1 MKKIKFI
8 ALAFLALTLGSCM
21 GDSYADPD
29 LTEKVP
35 AAPWGNNSLK
45 EKNVISIADLKTQF
59 ATVIANSSYKLIE
72 KDMMIKAVVTGNDVS
87 GNIYNQVSV
96 QDASGAII
104 IAINGSGLSGYLPVG
119 QEILVNLKGLY
130 IGSYKKLPQ
139 IGGVNTKIS
148 DGTLS
153 MGKIERAVWNQHF
166 KILNPGEAD
175 ASTVEPEEF
184 DKTKLNNSTKEE
196 KAAFAAYME
205 ANVGKLMTLKKVK
218 FASANGTN
226 VWAPDDSNTS
236 LELIDAETGKKISSS
251 NLVVRNSGYSKFA
264 NEVVPQGVFDI
275 TGIFTRFGDTW
286 QIVLRNT
293 DDLKSVVLAYL
304 SEPFDASQG
313 NFTIDNI
320 KLAEG
325 VEFVWKWASAAYGM
339 KASGYVNST
348 KYDLQSRLKSPAIDL
363 KSAKSAKL
371 MFDQAINFSSDI
383 KQECKVQI
391 STDGKT
397 WTDLDVQG
405 YPTGDNWDFVS
416 STADLTK
423 YCGKTIYIGFLY
435 SSTPT
440 SAPTWEVKNFA
451 VK

>member
-21 GDSYADPD
+21 GDGYADPD

-35 AAPWGNNSLK
+35 AAPYGNNSLR

-59 ATVIANSSYKLIE
+59 ATIINSDNGYKQIE

-139 IGGVNTKIS
+139 IGGVNTKLS
-148 DGTLS
+148 DGSLG
-153 MGKIERAVWNQHF
+153 MGKIERAIWNEHF

-175 ASTVEPEEF
+175 ASTVVPEEF
-184 DKTKLNNSTKEE
+184 DLTKLTD
-196 KAAFAAYME
+196 AAYMD

-226 VWAPDDSNTS
+226 VWAPDDTNTS
-236 LELIDAETGKKISSS
+236 LELIDAETGKRINKN

-275 TGIFTRFGDTW
+275 TGIFTRYNNTW

-320 KLAEG
+320 KLADG

-339 KASGYVNST
+339 KASGYVNGS
-348 KYDLQSRLKSPAIDL
+348 KQELQSRLKSPAIDL

-371 MFDQAINFSSDI
+371 MFDQAINFASDM

-405 YPTGDNWDFVS
+405 YPTENSWTFVS

-435 SSTPT
+435 SSSPT

>member
-21 GDSYADPD
+21 GDGYADPD

-35 AAPWGNNSLK
+35 ASPWGNNSLR

-59 ATVIANSSYKLIE
+59 ATTINSDNGYKQIE

-139 IGGVNTKIS
+139 IGGVNTKLS
-148 DGTLS
+148 DGSLG
-153 MGKIERAVWNQHF
+153 MGKIERAIWNEHF

-175 ASTVEPEEF
+175 ASTVVPEEF
-184 DKTKLNNSTKEE
+184 DLTKLTD
-196 KAAFAAYME
+196 AAYMD

-226 VWAPDDSNTS
+226 VWAPDDTNTS

-275 TGIFTRFGDTW
+275 TGIFTRYNNTW
-286 QIVLRNT
+286 QIVLRST

-320 KLAEG
+320 KLADG

-339 KASGYVNST
+339 KASGYVNGS
-348 KYDLQSRLKSPAIDL
+348 KQELQSRLKSPAIDL

-371 MFDQAINFSSDI
+371 MFDQAINFASDM

-397 WTDLDVQG
+397 WTDLGVQG
-405 YPTGDNWDFVS
+405 YPTENSWTFVS

-435 SSTPT
+435 SSSPT

>member
-21 GDSYADPD
+21 GDGYADPD
-29 LTEKVP
+29 LTDKVP
-35 AAPWGNNSLK
+35 AAPYGNNSLR

-59 ATVIANSSYKLIE
+59 ASVVNSSTDAYKLIE

-104 IAINGSGLSGYLPVG
+104 IGINGSGLSGYLPVG
-119 QEILVNLKGLY
+119 QEILINLKGLY
-130 IGSYKKLPQ
+130 IGNYRKLPQ
-139 IGGVNTKIS
+139 IGGVNTKLS

-153 MGKIERAVWNQHF
+153 MGKIERAVWNEHF

-175 ASTVEPEEF
+175 ASTVVPEEF
-184 DKTKLNNSTKEE
+184 DQTKLTD
-196 KAAFAAYME
+196 AAYMD

-264 NEVVPQGVFDI
+264 NEVVPKGVFDI
-275 TGIFTRFGDTW
+275 TGIFTRYNNTW

-293 DDLKSVVLAYL
+293 DDLKPVVLAYL

-320 KLAEG
+320 KLADG

-339 KASGYVNST
+339 KASGYVNGS
-348 KYDLQSRLKSPAIDL
+348 KQELQSRLKSPAIDL

-371 MFDQAINFSSDI
+371 MFDQAINFASDM

-405 YPTGDNWDFVS
+405 YPTENSWTFVS

-440 SAPTWEVKNFA
+440 GAPTWEVKNFA

>member
-21 GDSYADPD
+21 GDGYADPD

-35 AAPWGNNSLK
+35 ASPWGNNSLR

-59 ATVIANSSYKLIE
+59 ATVINSDNGYKQIE
-72 KDMMIKAVVTGNDVS
+72 KDMMIKAVVTGNDIS

-119 QEILVNLKGLY
+119 QKILVNLKGLY

-139 IGGVNTKIS
+139 IGGVNTKLS
-148 DGTLS
+148 DGSLG
-153 MGKIERAVWNQHF
+153 MGKIERAIWNEHF

-175 ASTVEPEEF
+175 ASTVVPEEF
-184 DKTKLNNSTKEE
+184 DLTKLTD
-196 KAAFAAYME
+196 AAYMD

-226 VWAPDDSNTS
+226 VWAPDDTNTS

-275 TGIFTRFGDTW
+275 TGIFTRYNNTW

-320 KLAEG
+320 KLADG

-339 KASGYVNST
+339 KASGYVNGS
-348 KYDLQSRLKSPAIDL
+348 KQELQSRLKSPAIDL

-371 MFDQAINFSSDI
+371 MFDQAINYASDI

-405 YPTGDNWDFVS
+405 YPAGNSWDFVS

-435 SSTPT
+435 SSSPT
-440 SAPTWEVKNFA
+440 GAPTWEVKNFV

>member
-21 GDSYADPD
+21 GDGYADPD

-35 AAPWGNNSLK
+35 AAPYGNNSLR

-59 ATVIANSSYKLIE
+59 ATVINSDNGYKLIE

-139 IGGVNTKIS
+139 IGGVNTKLS
-148 DGTLS
+148 DGTLG
-153 MGKIERAVWNQHF
+153 MGKIERAIWNEHF

-175 ASTVEPEEF
+175 ASTVVPEEF
-184 DKTKLNNSTKEE
+184 DLTKVTD
-196 KAAFAAYME
+196 AAYMD

-226 VWAPDDSNTS
+226 VWAPDDTNTS

-275 TGIFTRFGDTW
+275 TGIFTRFGDIW
-286 QIVLRNT
+286 QIVIRST
-293 DDLKSVVLAYL
+293 DDLKPVVLAYL

-320 KLAEG
+320 KLADG

-339 KASGYVNST
+339 KASGYVNGS
-348 KYDLQSRLKSPAIDL
+348 KQELQSRLKSPAIDL

-371 MFDQAINFSSDI
+371 MFDQAINFASDM

-405 YPTGDNWDFVS
+405 YPTENSWTFVS

-435 SSTPT
+435 SSSPT
-440 SAPTWEVKNFA
+440 GAPTWEVKNFA

>member
-21 GDSYADPD
+21 GDGYADPD

-35 AAPWGNNSLK
+35 ASPWGNNSLR

-59 ATVIANSSYKLIE
+59 ATIINSDNGYKQIE

-139 IGGVNTKIS
+139 IGGVNTKLS
-148 DGTLS
+148 DGSLG
-153 MGKIERAVWNQHF
+153 MGKIERAIWNEHF

-175 ASTVEPEEF
+175 ASTVVPEEF
-184 DKTKLNNSTKEE
+184 DLTKLSD
-196 KAAFAAYME
+196 AAYME

-218 FASANGTN
+218 FVSANGTN
-226 VWAPDDSNTS
+226 VWAPDDTNTS

-275 TGIFTRFGDTW
+275 TGIFTRYNNTW
-286 QIVLRNT
+286 QIVLRST

-320 KLAEG
+320 KLADG

-339 KASGYVNST
+339 KASGYVNGS
-348 KYDLQSRLKSPAIDL
+348 KQELQSRLKSPAIDL

-371 MFDQAINFSSDI
+371 MFDQAINFASDM

-405 YPTGDNWDFVS
+405 YPAGNSWDFVS

-440 SAPTWEVKNFA
+440 GAPTWEVKNFA

>member
-21 GDSYADPD
+21 GDGYADPD

-35 AAPWGNNSLK
+35 ASPWGNNSLR

-59 ATVIANSSYKLIE
+59 ATIINSDNGYKLIE

-139 IGGVNTKIS
+139 IGGVNTKLS
-148 DGTLS
+148 DGSLG
-153 MGKIERAVWNQHF
+153 MGKIERAIWNEHF
-166 KILNPGEAD
+166 KIQNPGEAD
-175 ASTVEPEEF
+175 ASTVVPEEF
-184 DKTKLNNSTKEE
+184 DLTKLTD
-196 KAAFAAYME
+196 AAYMD

-236 LELIDAETGKKISSS
+236 LELIDAETGKRINKN

-275 TGIFTRFGDTW
+275 TGIFTRYNNTW
-286 QIVLRNT
+286 QIVLRST
-293 DDLKSVVLAYL
+293 DDLKPVVLAYF

-320 KLAEG
+320 KLADG

-339 KASGYVNST
+339 KASGYVNNS
-348 KYDLQSRLKSPAIDL
+348 KQELQSRLKSPAIDL

-371 MFDQAINFSSDI
+371 MFDQAINFASDM

-405 YPTGDNWDFVS
+405 YPTENSWTFVS

-440 SAPTWEVKNFA
+440 GAPTWEVKNFA

>member
-21 GDSYADPD
+21 GDGYADPD

-35 AAPWGNNSLK
+35 ASPWGNNSLR

-59 ATVIANSSYKLIE
+59 ATIINSDNGYKLIE

-139 IGGVNTKIS
+139 IGGVNTKLS
-148 DGTLS
+148 DGSLGI
-153 MGKIERAVWNQHF
+153 GKIERAIWNEHF

-175 ASTVEPEEF
+175 ASTVVPEEF
-184 DKTKLNNSTKEE
+184 DLTKLTD
-196 KAAFAAYME
+196 AAYME

-275 TGIFTRFGDTW
+275 TGIFTRYNNTW
-286 QIVLRNT
+286 QIVLRST
-293 DDLKSVVLAYL
+293 DDLKQVVLAYL

-320 KLAEG
+320 KLADG

-339 KASGYVNST
+339 KASGYVNGS
-348 KYDLQSRLKSPAIDL
+348 KQELQSRLKSPAIDL

-371 MFDQAINFSSDI
+371 MFDQAINFASDI

-405 YPTGDNWDFVS
+405 YPAGNSWDFVA

>member
-21 GDSYADPD
+21 GDGYADPD

-35 AAPWGNNSLK
+35 ASPWGNNSLR

-59 ATVIANSSYKLIE
+59 ATIINSDNGYKLIE

-139 IGGVNTKIS
+139 IGGVNTKLS
-148 DGTLS
+148 DGSLG

-175 ASTVEPEEF
+175 ATTVVPEEF
-184 DKTKLNNSTKEE
+184 DLTKLTD
-196 KAAFAAYME
+196 AAYMD

-226 VWAPDDSNTS
+226 VWAPDDTNTS
-236 LELIDAETGKKISSS
+236 LELIDAETGKRISSS
-251 NLVVRNSGYSKFA
+251 DLVVRNSGYSKFA

-293 DDLKSVVLAYL
+293 DDLKSVVLAYI

-320 KLAEG
+320 KLADG

-339 KASGYVNST
+339 KASGYVNGS
-348 KYDLQSRLKSPAIDL
+348 KQELQSRLKSPAIDL

-371 MFDQAINFSSDI
+371 MFDQAINFASDM

-405 YPTGDNWDFVS
+405 YPTENSWTFVS

>member
-21 GDSYADPD
+21 GDGYADPD

-148 DGTLS
+148 DGSLS
-153 MGKIERAVWNQHF
+153 MGKIERAVWNEHF

-184 DKTKLNNSTKEE
+184 DLTKLTDN
-196 KAAFAAYME
+196 AYME
-205 ANVGKLMTLKKVK
+205 ANVCKLMTLKKVK

-226 VWAPDDSNTS
+226 VWAPGDTNTS
-236 LELIDAETGKKISSS
+236 LELIDAETGTRINKN

-264 NEVVPQGVFDI
+264 NEVIPQGVFDI

-293 DDLKSVVLAYL
+293 DDLKA
-304 SEPFDASQG
+304 SETGGTLEKPYTVTQALEKINAGTAGDAKVYATGIIVKVKDVDTGTYG
-313 NFTIDNI
+313 NGT
-320 KLAEG
+320 
-325 VEFVWKWASAAYGM
+325 FV
-339 KASGYVNST
+339 
-348 KYDLQSRLKSPAIDL
+348 I
-363 KSAKSAKL
+363 
-371 MFDQAINFSSDI
+371 SD
-383 KQECKVQI
+383 
-391 STDGKT
+391 DGKDT
-397 WTDLDVQG
+397 E
-405 YPTGDNWDFVS
+405 
-416 STADLTK
+416 
-423 YCGKTIYIGFLY
+423 GKTL
-435 SSTPT
+435 
-440 SAPTWEVKNFA
+440 EVFRCYNIDGAKWTEETKGILVPGKKVVVSGTLLDYNGT
-451 VK
+451 KEIKGGNLISIK

>member
-21 GDSYADPD
+21 GDGYADPD

-35 AAPWGNNSLK
+35 AAPYGNNSLR

-59 ATVIANSSYKLIE
+59 ATIINSDNGYKQIE

-139 IGGVNTKIS
+139 IGGVNTKLS
-148 DGTLS
+148 DGSLG
-153 MGKIERAVWNQHF
+153 MGKIERAIWNEHF

-175 ASTVEPEEF
+175 ASTVVPEEF
-184 DKTKLNNSTKEE
+184 DLTKLTD
-196 KAAFAAYME
+196 AAYME
-205 ANVGKLMTLKKVK
+205 ANVCKLMTLKKVK

-226 VWAPDDSNTS
+226 VWAPDDTNTS

-293 DDLKSVVLAYL
+293 DDLKSVVLAYI

-320 KLAEG
+320 KLADG

-339 KASGYVNST
+339 KASGYVNGS
-348 KYDLQSRLKSPAIDL
+348 KQELQSRLKSPAIDL

-371 MFDQAINFSSDI
+371 MFDQAINFTSDM

-405 YPTGDNWDFVS
+405 YPAGNSWDFVS

-440 SAPTWEVKNFA
+440 GAPTWEVKNFA

>member
-21 GDSYADPD
+21 GDGYADPD

-35 AAPWGNNSLK
+35 ASPWGNNSLR

-59 ATVIANSSYKLIE
+59 ATVINSDNGYKQIE

-139 IGGVNTKIS
+139 IGGVNTKLS
-148 DGTLS
+148 DGSLG
-153 MGKIERAVWNQHF
+153 MGKIERAIWNEHF

-175 ASTVEPEEF
+175 ASTVVPEEF
-184 DKTKLNNSTKEE
+184 DLTKLSD
-196 KAAFAAYME
+196 AAYME
-205 ANVGKLMTLKKVK
+205 ANVCKLMTLKKVK

-226 VWAPDDSNTS
+226 VWAPDDTNTS

-275 TGIFTRFGDTW
+275 TGIFTRYNNTW
-286 QIVLRNT
+286 QIVLRST

-320 KLAEG
+320 KQADG

-339 KASGYVNST
+339 KASGYVNGS
-348 KYDLQSRLKSPAIDL
+348 KQELQSRLKSPAIDL

-371 MFDQAINFSSDI
+371 MFDQAINFASDM

-405 YPTGDNWDFVS
+405 YPAGNSWDFVS

-440 SAPTWEVKNFA
+440 GAPTWEVKNFA

>member
-21 GDSYADPD
+21 GDGYADPD

-35 AAPWGNNSLK
+35 ASPWGNNSLR

-59 ATVIANSSYKLIE
+59 ATVINSDNGYKQIE

-139 IGGVNTKIS
+139 IGGVNTKLS
-148 DGTLS
+148 DGSLGI
-153 MGKIERAVWNQHF
+153 GKIERAIWNEHF

-175 ASTVEPEEF
+175 ASTVVPEEF
-184 DKTKLNNSTKEE
+184 DLTKLTD
-196 KAAFAAYME
+196 AAYMD

-226 VWAPDDSNTS
+226 VWAPDDTNTS
-236 LELIDAETGKKISSS
+236 LELIDAETGKKINKN

-275 TGIFTRFGDTW
+275 TGIFTRYNNTW
-286 QIVLRNT
+286 QIVLRST
-293 DDLKSVVLAYL
+293 DDLKPVVLAYL

-320 KLAEG
+320 KLADG

-339 KASGYVNST
+339 KASGYVNGS
-348 KYDLQSRLKSPAIDL
+348 KQELQSRLKSPAIDL

-371 MFDQAINFSSDI
+371 MFDQAINFASDM

-405 YPTGDNWDFVS
+405 YPTENSWTFVS

-435 SSTPT
+435 SSSPT
-440 SAPTWEVKNFA
+440 SAPTWEVKNFV

>member
-21 GDSYADPD
+21 GDGYADPD

-35 AAPWGNNSLK
+35 ASPYGNNSLR

-59 ATVIANSSYKLIE
+59 ATIINSDNGYKQIE

-139 IGGVNTKIS
+139 IGGVNTKLS
-148 DGTLS
+148 DGSLG
-153 MGKIERAVWNQHF
+153 MGKIERAIWNEHF

-175 ASTVEPEEF
+175 ASTVVPEEF
-184 DKTKLNNSTKEE
+184 DLTKLTD
-196 KAAFAAYME
+196 AAYMD

-218 FASANGTN
+218 FASANGKN
-226 VWAPDDSNTS
+226 VWAPDDTNTS
-236 LELIDAETGKKISSS
+236 LELIDAETGKRISSS

-275 TGIFTRFGDTW
+275 TGIFTRYNNTW
-286 QIVLRNT
+286 QIVLRST

-320 KLAEG
+320 KLADG

-339 KASGYVNST
+339 KASGYVNGS
-348 KYDLQSRLKSPAIDL
+348 KQELQSRLKSPAIDL

-371 MFDQAINFSSDI
+371 MFDQAINYASDM

-405 YPTGDNWDFVS
+405 YPTENSWTFVS

>member
-21 GDSYADPD
+21 GDGYADPD

-35 AAPWGNNSLK
+35 ASPWGNNSLK
-45 EKNVISIADLKTQF
+45 EKNVISIADLKKQF
-59 ATVIANSSYKLIE
+59 ATVINSDNGYKQIE

-139 IGGVNTKIS
+139 IGGVNTKLS
-148 DGTLS
+148 DGSLG
-153 MGKIERAVWNQHF
+153 MGKIERAIWNEHF

-175 ASTVEPEEF
+175 ASTVVPEEF
-184 DKTKLNNSTKEE
+184 DLTKLTD
-196 KAAFAAYME
+196 AAYME

-226 VWAPDDSNTS
+226 VWAPDDTNTS

-264 NEVVPQGVFDI
+264 NEVIPQGVFDI
-275 TGIFTRFGDTW
+275 TGIFTRYNNTW
-286 QIVLRNT
+286 QIVLRST

-320 KLAEG
+320 KLADG

-339 KASGYVNST
+339 KASGYVNGS
-348 KYDLQSRLKSPAIDL
+348 KQELQSRLKSPAIDL

-371 MFDQAINFSSDI
+371 MFDQAINFASDI

-405 YPTGDNWDFVS
+405 YPAGNNWDFVA

>member
-21 GDSYADPD
+21 GDGYADPD

-35 AAPWGNNSLK
+35 ASPYGNNSLR

-59 ATVIANSSYKLIE
+59 ATVINSDNGYKLIE

-139 IGGVNTKIS
+139 IGGVNTKLS
-148 DGTLS
+148 DGSLG
-153 MGKIERAVWNQHF
+153 MGKIERAIWNEHF

-175 ASTVEPEEF
+175 ASTVVPEEF
-184 DKTKLNNSTKEE
+184 DLTKLTD
-196 KAAFAAYME
+196 AAYMD
-205 ANVGKLMTLKKVK
+205 ANVCKLMTLKKVK

-293 DDLKSVVLAYL
+293 DDLKSVVLAYI

-320 KLAEG
+320 KLADG

-339 KASGYVNST
+339 KASGYVNGS
-348 KYDLQSRLKSPAIDL
+348 KQELQSRLKSPAIDL

-371 MFDQAINFSSDI
+371 MFDQAINFASDM

-405 YPTGDNWDFVS
+405 YPTENSWTFVS

-435 SSTPT
+435 SSSPT

>member
-21 GDSYADPD
+21 GDGYADPD

-35 AAPWGNNSLK
+35 AAPYGNNSLR

-59 ATVIANSSYKLIE
+59 ATIINSDNGYKQIE

-139 IGGVNTKIS
+139 IGGVNTKLS
-148 DGTLS
+148 DGSLG
-153 MGKIERAVWNQHF
+153 MGKIERAIWNEHF

-175 ASTVEPEEF
+175 ASTVVPEEF
-184 DKTKLNNSTKEE
+184 DLTKLTD
-196 KAAFAAYME
+196 AAYMD

-226 VWAPDDSNTS
+226 VWAPDDTNTS

-275 TGIFTRFGDTW
+275 TGIFTRYNNTW
-286 QIVLRNT
+286 QIVLRST
-293 DDLKSVVLAYL
+293 DDLKPVVLAYL

-320 KLAEG
+320 KLADG

-339 KASGYVNST
+339 KASGYVNGS
-348 KYDLQSRLKSPAIDL
+348 KQELQSRLKSPAIDL

-371 MFDQAINFSSDI
+371 MFDQAINFASDM

-405 YPTGDNWDFVS
+405 YPTENSWTFVS
-416 STADLTK
+416 TTADLTK

-435 SSTPT
+435 SSSPT
-440 SAPTWEVKNFA
+440 SAPTWEVKNFV

>member
-21 GDSYADPD
+21 GDGYADPD

-35 AAPWGNNSLK
+35 ASPWGNNSLK
-45 EKNVISIADLKTQF
+45 EKNVISIADLKKQF
-59 ATVIANSSYKLIE
+59 ATVINSDNGYKQIE

-139 IGGVNTKIS
+139 IGGVNTKLS
-148 DGTLS
+148 DGSLG
-153 MGKIERAVWNQHF
+153 MGKIERAIWNEHF

-175 ASTVEPEEF
+175 ASTVVPEEF
-184 DKTKLNNSTKEE
+184 DLTKLTD
-196 KAAFAAYME
+196 AAYMD

-226 VWAPDDSNTS
+226 VWAPDDTNTS

-275 TGIFTRFGDTW
+275 TGIFTRYNNTW
-286 QIVLRNT
+286 QIVLRST
-293 DDLKSVVLAYL
+293 DDLKPVVLAYL

-320 KLAEG
+320 KLADG

-339 KASGYVNST
+339 KASGYVNGS
-348 KYDLQSRLKSPAIDL
+348 KQELQSRLKSPAIDL

-371 MFDQAINFSSDI
+371 MFDQAINFASDM

-405 YPTGDNWDFVS
+405 YPTENSWTFVS

-435 SSTPT
+435 SSSPT
-440 SAPTWEVKNFA
+440 GAPTWEVKNFA

>member
-21 GDSYADPD
+21 GDGYADPD

-35 AAPWGNNSLK
+35 AAPYGNNSLR

-59 ATVIANSSYKLIE
+59 ATIINSDNGYKLIE

-139 IGGVNTKIS
+139 IGGVNTKLS
-148 DGTLS
+148 DGSLG
-153 MGKIERAVWNQHF
+153 MGKIERAIWNEHF

-175 ASTVEPEEF
+175 ASTVVPEEF
-184 DKTKLNNSTKEE
+184 DLTKLTD
-196 KAAFAAYME
+196 AAYMD

-226 VWAPDDSNTS
+226 VWAPDDTNTS
-236 LELIDAETGKKISSS
+236 LELIDAETGKRINKN

-275 TGIFTRFGDTW
+275 TGIFTRYNNTW
-286 QIVLRNT
+286 QIVLRST

-320 KLAEG
+320 KLADG

-339 KASGYVNST
+339 KASGYVNGS
-348 KYDLQSRLKSPAIDL
+348 KQELQSRLKSPAIDL

-371 MFDQAINFSSDI
+371 MFDQAINFASDM

-405 YPTGDNWDFVS
+405 YPTENSWTFVS

-435 SSTPT
+435 SSSPT

>member
-21 GDSYADPD
+21 GDGYADPD

-35 AAPWGNNSLK
+35 ASPWGNNSLR

-59 ATVIANSSYKLIE
+59 ATIINSDNGYKLIE

-139 IGGVNTKIS
+139 IGGVNTKLS
-148 DGTLS
+148 DGSLGI
-153 MGKIERAVWNQHF
+153 GKIERAIWNEHF

-175 ASTVEPEEF
+175 ASTVVPEEF
-184 DKTKLNNSTKEE
+184 DLTKLTD
-196 KAAFAAYME
+196 AAYMD

-218 FASANGTN
+218 FASANGKN
-226 VWAPDDSNTS
+226 VWAPDDTNTS
-236 LELIDAETGKKISSS
+236 LELIDAETGKRINKN

-275 TGIFTRFGDTW
+275 TGIFTRYNNTW
-286 QIVLRNT
+286 QIVLRST
-293 DDLKSVVLAYL
+293 DDLKQVVLAYL

-320 KLAEG
+320 KLADG

-339 KASGYVNST
+339 KASGYVNGS
-348 KYDLQSRLKSPAIDL
+348 KQELQSRLKSPAIDL

-371 MFDQAINFSSDI
+371 MFDQAINFASDM

-405 YPTGDNWDFVS
+405 YPTENSWTFVS

-435 SSTPT
+435 SSSPT
-440 SAPTWEVKNFA
+440 GAPTWEVKNFA

>member
-21 GDSYADPD
+21 GDGYADPD

-35 AAPWGNNSLK
+35 ASPWGNNSLR

-59 ATVIANSSYKLIE
+59 ATIINSDNGYKQIE

-139 IGGVNTKIS
+139 IGGVNTKLS
-148 DGTLS
+148 DGSLG
-153 MGKIERAVWNQHF
+153 MGKIERAIWNEHF

-175 ASTVEPEEF
+175 ASTVVPEEF
-184 DKTKLNNSTKEE
+184 DLTKLTD
-196 KAAFAAYME
+196 AAYME

-226 VWAPDDSNTS
+226 VWAPDDTNTS

-275 TGIFTRFGDTW
+275 TGIFTRYNNTW

-320 KLAEG
+320 KLADG

-339 KASGYVNST
+339 KASGYVNGS
-348 KYDLQSRLKSPAIDL
+348 KQELQSRLKSPAIDL

-371 MFDQAINFSSDI
+371 MFDQAINYASDI

-405 YPTGDNWDFVS
+405 YPAGNSWDFVS

-435 SSTPT
+435 SSSPT
-440 SAPTWEVKNFA
+440 GAPTWEVKNFA

>member
-21 GDSYADPD
+21 GDGYADPD

-59 ATVIANSSYKLIE
+59 ATIINSDNGYKLIE

-139 IGGVNTKIS
+139 IGGVNTKLS
-148 DGTLS
+148 DGSLG
-153 MGKIERAVWNQHF
+153 MGKIERAIWNEHF

-175 ASTVEPEEF
+175 ASTVVPEEF
-184 DKTKLNNSTKEE
+184 DLTKLTD
-196 KAAFAAYME
+196 AAYME
-205 ANVGKLMTLKKVK
+205 ANVCKLMTLKKVK

-226 VWAPDDSNTS
+226 VWAPGDTNTS
-236 LELIDAETGKKISSS
+236 LELIDAETGTRINKN

-264 NEVVPQGVFDI
+264 NEVIPQGVFDI
-275 TGIFTRFGDTW
+275 TGIFTRYNNTW

-293 DDLKSVVLAYL
+293 DDLKSVVLAYI

-320 KLAEG
+320 KLADG

-339 KASGYVNST
+339 KASGYVNGS
-348 KYDLQSRLKSPAIDL
+348 KQELQSRLKSPAIDL

-371 MFDQAINFSSDI
+371 MFDQAINFASDM

-405 YPTGDNWDFVS
+405 YPTENSWTFVS

-435 SSTPT
+435 SSSPT
-440 SAPTWEVKNFA
+440 GAPTWEVKNFA

>member
-35 AAPWGNNSLK
+35 AAPYGNNSLK

-59 ATVIANSSYKLIE
+59 ATVIANSSYKQIE

-139 IGGVNTKIS
+139 IGSMNTKIS

-175 ASTVEPEEF
+175 ASMVEPEEF
-184 DKTKLNNSTKEE
+184 DKTKLTD
-196 KAAFAAYME
+196 AAYME
-205 ANVGKLMTLKKVK
+205 ANVCKLMTLKKVK
-218 FASANGTN
+218 FASNTPP
-226 VWAPDDSNTS
+226 VWAPNDTNTS
-236 LELIDAETGKKISSS
+236 LELIDAETGDRIDKN

-264 NEVVPQGVFDI
+264 NEVIPQGVFDI

-293 DDLKSVVLAYL
+293 DDLKA
-304 SEPFDASQG
+304 SETGGTLEKPYTVAQALEKINAGTAGDAKVYATGIIVKVKDVDTGTYG
-313 NFTIDNI
+313 NGT
-320 KLAEG
+320 
-325 VEFVWKWASAAYGM
+325 FV
-339 KASGYVNST
+339 
-348 KYDLQSRLKSPAIDL
+348 I
-363 KSAKSAKL
+363 
-371 MFDQAINFSSDI
+371 SD
-383 KQECKVQI
+383 
-391 STDGKT
+391 DGKDT
-397 WTDLDVQG
+397 E
-405 YPTGDNWDFVS
+405 
-416 STADLTK
+416 
-423 YCGKTIYIGFLY
+423 GKTL
-435 SSTPT
+435 
-440 SAPTWEVKNFA
+440 EVFRCYNIDGAKWTEETKGILVPGKKVVVSGTLLDYNGT
-451 VK
+451 KEIKGGNLISIK

>member
-21 GDSYADPD
+21 GDGYADPD

-35 AAPWGNNSLK
+35 ASPWGNNSLR

-59 ATVIANSSYKLIE
+59 ATIINSDNGYKQIE

-104 IAINGSGLSGYLPVG
+104 IAINGGGLSGYLPVG

-139 IGGVNTKIS
+139 IGGVNTKLS
-148 DGTLS
+148 DGSLG
-153 MGKIERAVWNQHF
+153 MGKIERAIWNEHF

-175 ASTVEPEEF
+175 ASTVVPEEF
-184 DKTKLNNSTKEE
+184 DLTKLSD
-196 KAAFAAYME
+196 AAYME

-226 VWAPDDSNTS
+226 VWAPDDTNTS

-275 TGIFTRFGDTW
+275 TGIFTRYNNTW
-286 QIVLRNT
+286 QIVLRST

-320 KLAEG
+320 KLADG

-339 KASGYVNST
+339 KASGYVNGS
-348 KYDLQSRLKSPAIDL
+348 KQELQSRLKSPAIDL

-371 MFDQAINFSSDI
+371 MFDQAINFASDM

-405 YPTGDNWDFVS
+405 YPAGNSWDFVS

-440 SAPTWEVKNFA
+440 GAPTWEVKNFA

>member
-104 IAINGSGLSGYLPVG
+104 IAVNGSGLSGYLPVG
-119 QEILVNLKGLY
+119 QEILINLKGLY

-153 MGKIERAVWNQHF
+153 MGKIERAVWNEHF

-184 DKTKLNNSTKEE
+184 DKIKLNNSTKEE

-218 FASANGTN
+218 FTSANGTN
-226 VWAPDDSNTS
+226 VWAPKDTNTS
-236 LELIDAETGKKISSS
+236 LELIDAETGKRISSS

-293 DDLKSVVLAYL
+293 DDLKAAQTGGTLEKPYTVAQALEKINAGTAG
-304 SEPFDASQG
+304 DAKVYATGIIVKVKDVNTGTYG
-313 NFTIDNI
+313 NGT
-320 KLAEG
+320 
-325 VEFVWKWASAAYGM
+325 FV
-339 KASGYVNST
+339 
-348 KYDLQSRLKSPAIDL
+348 I
-363 KSAKSAKL
+363 
-371 MFDQAINFSSDI
+371 SD
-383 KQECKVQI
+383 
-391 STDGKT
+391 DGKDT
-397 WTDLDVQG
+397 E
-405 YPTGDNWDFVS
+405 
-416 STADLTK
+416 
-423 YCGKTIYIGFLY
+423 GKTL
-435 SSTPT
+435 
-440 SAPTWEVKNFA
+440 EVFRCFNIDGAKWTEETKGILVPGKKVVVSGTLLDYNGT
-451 VK
+451 KEIKGGNLISIK

>member
-21 GDSYADPD
+21 GDGYADPD

-35 AAPWGNNSLK
+35 AAPYGNNSLR

-59 ATVIANSSYKLIE
+59 ATIINSDNGYKLIE

-139 IGGVNTKIS
+139 IGGVNTKLS
-148 DGTLS
+148 DGSLG
-153 MGKIERAVWNQHF
+153 MGKIERAIWNEHF

-175 ASTVEPEEF
+175 ASTVVPEEF
-184 DKTKLNNSTKEE
+184 DLTKLTD
-196 KAAFAAYME
+196 AAYMD

-218 FASANGTN
+218 FASANGKN
-226 VWAPDDSNTS
+226 VWAPDDTNTS

-275 TGIFTRFGDTW
+275 TGIFTRYNNTW
-286 QIVLRNT
+286 QIVLRST
-293 DDLKSVVLAYL
+293 DDLKQVVLAYL

-320 KLAEG
+320 KLADG

-339 KASGYVNST
+339 KASGYVNGS
-348 KYDLQSRLKSPAIDL
+348 KQELQSRLKSPAIDL

-371 MFDQAINFSSDI
+371 MFDQAINFASDM

-405 YPTGDNWDFVS
+405 YPTENSWTFVS

-435 SSTPT
+435 SSSPT

>member
-21 GDSYADPD
+21 GDGYADPD

-35 AAPWGNNSLK
+35 ASPWGNNSLR

-59 ATVIANSSYKLIE
+59 ATIINSDNGYKLIE

-139 IGGVNTKIS
+139 IGGVNTKLS
-148 DGTLS
+148 DGSLG
-153 MGKIERAVWNQHF
+153 MGKIERAIWNEHF

-175 ASTVEPEEF
+175 ASTVVPEEF
-184 DKTKLNNSTKEE
+184 DLTKLTD
-196 KAAFAAYME
+196 AAYMD
-205 ANVGKLMTLKKVK
+205 ANVCKLMTLKKVK

-226 VWAPDDSNTS
+226 VWAPDDTNTS

-275 TGIFTRFGDTW
+275 TGIFTRYNNTW

-320 KLAEG
+320 KLADG

-339 KASGYVNST
+339 KASGYVNGS
-348 KYDLQSRLKSPAIDL
+348 KQELQSRLKSPAIDL

-371 MFDQAINFSSDI
+371 MFDQAINYASDI

-405 YPTGDNWDFVS
+405 YPAGNSWDFVS

-435 SSTPT
+435 SSSPT
-440 SAPTWEVKNFA
+440 GAPTWEVKNFA

>member
-21 GDSYADPD
+21 GDGYADPD

-35 AAPWGNNSLK
+35 AAPYGNNSLR

-59 ATVIANSSYKLIE
+59 ATIINSDNGYKQIE

-139 IGGVNTKIS
+139 IGGVNTKLS
-148 DGTLS
+148 DGSLG
-153 MGKIERAVWNQHF
+153 MGKIERAIWNEHF

-175 ASTVEPEEF
+175 ASTVVPEEF
-184 DKTKLNNSTKEE
+184 DLTKLTD
-196 KAAFAAYME
+196 AAYME

-226 VWAPDDSNTS
+226 VWAPDDTNTS

-275 TGIFTRFGDTW
+275 TGIFTRYNNTW

-293 DDLKSVVLAYL
+293 DDLKSVVLAYI

-320 KLAEG
+320 KLADG

-339 KASGYVNST
+339 KASGYVNGS
-348 KYDLQSRLKSPAIDL
+348 KQELQSRLKSPAIDL

-371 MFDQAINFSSDI
+371 MFDQAINYASDI

-405 YPTGDNWDFVS
+405 YPAGNSWDFVS

-440 SAPTWEVKNFA
+440 GAPTWEVKNFA

>member
-21 GDSYADPD
+21 GDGYADPD

-35 AAPWGNNSLK
+35 AAPWGNNSLR

-59 ATVIANSSYKLIE
+59 ATVINSDNGYKQIE

-139 IGGVNTKIS
+139 IGGVNTKLS
-148 DGTLS
+148 DGSLG
-153 MGKIERAVWNQHF
+153 MGKIERAIWNEHF

-175 ASTVEPEEF
+175 ASTVVPEEF
-184 DKTKLNNSTKEE
+184 DLTKLTD
-196 KAAFAAYME
+196 AAYMD

-226 VWAPDDSNTS
+226 VWAPDDTNTS

-275 TGIFTRFGDTW
+275 TGIFTRFGNTW
-286 QIVLRNT
+286 QIVLRST
-293 DDLKSVVLAYL
+293 DDLKSVVLAYI

-320 KLAEG
+320 KLADG

-339 KASGYVNST
+339 KASGYVNGS
-348 KYDLQSRLKSPAIDL
+348 KQELQSRLKSPAIDL

-371 MFDQAINFSSDI
+371 MFDQAINFASDM

-405 YPTGDNWDFVS
+405 YPTENSWTFVS

-435 SSTPT
+435 SSSPT
-440 SAPTWEVKNFA
+440 GAPTWEVKNFA

>member
-21 GDSYADPD
+21 GDGYADPD

-35 AAPWGNNSLK
+35 AAPYGNNSLR

-59 ATVIANSSYKLIE
+59 ATIINSDNGYKLIE

-139 IGGVNTKIS
+139 IGGVNTKLS
-148 DGTLS
+148 DGSLG
-153 MGKIERAVWNQHF
+153 MGKIERAIWNEHF

-175 ASTVEPEEF
+175 ASTVVPEEF
-184 DKTKLNNSTKEE
+184 DRTKLNNLTKEE

-205 ANVGKLMTLKKVK
+205 ANVCKLMTLKKVQ

-226 VWAPDDSNTS
+226 VWAPDDTNTS
-236 LELIDAETGKKISSS
+236 LELIDAETGTRINKN

-264 NEVVPQGVFDI
+264 NEVIPQGVFDI
-275 TGIFTRFGDTW
+275 TGIFTRFGNTW

-293 DDLKSVVLAYL
+293 DDLKA
-304 SEPFDASQG
+304 SETGGTLEKPYTVAQALEKINAGTAGDAKVYATGIIVKVKDVDTGTYG
-313 NFTIDNI
+313 NGT
-320 KLAEG
+320 
-325 VEFVWKWASAAYGM
+325 FV
-339 KASGYVNST
+339 
-348 KYDLQSRLKSPAIDL
+348 I
-363 KSAKSAKL
+363 
-371 MFDQAINFSSDI
+371 SD
-383 KQECKVQI
+383 
-391 STDGKT
+391 DGKDT
-397 WTDLDVQG
+397 EGKTLDVFRCFNIDG
-405 YPTGDNWDFVS
+405 AKWTEETKGILVPGKKVVVS
-416 STADLTK
+416 GTLLDYNGTK
-423 YCGKTIYIGFLY
+423 EIKGGNLISIK
-435 SSTPT
+435 
-440 SAPTWEVKNFA
+440 
-451 VK
+451 

>member
-21 GDSYADPD
+21 GDGYADPD

-35 AAPWGNNSLK
+35 ASPWGNNSLR

-59 ATVIANSSYKLIE
+59 ATIINSDNGYKLIE

-139 IGGVNTKIS
+139 IGGVNTKLS
-148 DGTLS
+148 DGSLG
-153 MGKIERAVWNQHF
+153 MGKIERAIWNEHF

-175 ASTVEPEEF
+175 ASTVVPEEF
-184 DKTKLNNSTKEE
+184 DLTKLTD
-196 KAAFAAYME
+196 AAYME

-226 VWAPDDSNTS
+226 VWAPDDTNTS
-236 LELIDAETGKKISSS
+236 LELIDAETGKRINKN

-275 TGIFTRFGDTW
+275 TGIFTRYNNTW
-286 QIVLRNT
+286 QIVLRST

-320 KLAEG
+320 KLADG

-339 KASGYVNST
+339 KASGYVNGS
-348 KYDLQSRLKSPAIDL
+348 KQELQSRLKSPAIDL

-371 MFDQAINFSSDI
+371 MFDQAINFASDM

-405 YPTGDNWDFVS
+405 YPAGNSWDFVA

-435 SSTPT
+435 SSSPT
-440 SAPTWEVKNFA
+440 GAPTWEVKNFA

>member
-21 GDSYADPD
+21 GDGYADPD

-35 AAPWGNNSLK
+35 ASPWGNNSLR

-59 ATVIANSSYKLIE
+59 ATVINSDNGYKQIE
-72 KDMMIKAVVTGNDVS
+72 KDMMIKAVVTGNDIS

-139 IGGVNTKIS
+139 IGGVNTKLS
-148 DGTLS
+148 DGSLG
-153 MGKIERAVWNQHF
+153 MGKIERAIWNEHF

-175 ASTVEPEEF
+175 ASTVVPEEF
-184 DKTKLNNSTKEE
+184 DLTKLTD
-196 KAAFAAYME
+196 AAYMN

-226 VWAPDDSNTS
+226 VWAPDDTNTS

-275 TGIFTRFGDTW
+275 TGIFTRYNNTW

-293 DDLKSVVLAYL
+293 DDLKSVVLAYI

-320 KLAEG
+320 KLADG

-339 KASGYVNST
+339 KASGYVNGS
-348 KYDLQSRLKSPAIDL
+348 KQELQSRLKSPAIDL

-371 MFDQAINFSSDI
+371 MFDQAINYASDI

-405 YPTGDNWDFVS
+405 YPAGNSWDFVS

-440 SAPTWEVKNFA
+440 GAPTWEVKNFA

>member
-21 GDSYADPD
+21 CDGYADPD

-35 AAPWGNNSLK
+35 AAPYGNNSLR

-59 ATVIANSSYKLIE
+59 ATIINSDNGYKQIE

-139 IGGVNTKIS
+139 IGGVNTKLS
-148 DGTLS
+148 DGSLG
-153 MGKIERAVWNQHF
+153 MGKIERAIWNEHF

-175 ASTVEPEEF
+175 ASTVVPEEF
-184 DKTKLNNSTKEE
+184 DLTKLTD
-196 KAAFAAYME
+196 AAYMD

-226 VWAPDDSNTS
+226 VWAPDDTNTS

-275 TGIFTRFGDTW
+275 TGIFTRYNNTW
-286 QIVLRNT
+286 QIVLRST
-293 DDLKSVVLAYL
+293 DDLKPVVLAYL

-320 KLAEG
+320 KLADG

-339 KASGYVNST
+339 KASGYVNGS
-348 KYDLQSRLKSPAIDL
+348 KQELQSRLKSPAIDL

-371 MFDQAINFSSDI
+371 MFDQAINFASDM

-405 YPTGDNWDFVS
+405 YPTENSWTFVS

-435 SSTPT
+435 SSSPT
-440 SAPTWEVKNFA
+440 SAPTWEVKNFV